1 MKPKKELI
9 RVVRNQEGLVS
20 VDLTGKA
27 NGRGCYICPK
37 QECFNKA
44 VKAKRM
50 QSALETEIDET
61 IINAILEK
69 IIDNGK

>member
-9 RVVRNQEGLVS
+9 RVVRDQQGLVS

-44 VKAKRM
+44 IKAKRI
-50 QSALETEIDET
+50 QSALETEIGDA
-61 IINAILEK
+61 IINTILEK
-69 IIDNGK
+69 IIENGQ